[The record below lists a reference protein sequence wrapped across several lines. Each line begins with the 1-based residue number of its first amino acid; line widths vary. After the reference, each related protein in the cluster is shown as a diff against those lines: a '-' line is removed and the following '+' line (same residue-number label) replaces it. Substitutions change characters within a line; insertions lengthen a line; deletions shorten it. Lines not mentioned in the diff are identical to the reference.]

1 MNYSYLMGID
11 NIDLLKQNNFKIKYF
26 GNNYGVI
33 FDDNKIEL
41 FKKYI
46 SEMLENG
53 FWNEYIGKD
62 KVFIFKFKNG
72 EIKIMKKKYYNYV
85 VNLQIANLSLLIKC

>member
-1 MNYSYLMGID
+1 
-11 NIDLLKQNNFKIKYF
+11 
-26 GNNYGVI
+26 
-33 FDDNKIEL
+33 
-41 FKKYI
+41 
-46 SEMLENG
+46 MLENG

-72 EIKIMKKKYYNYV
+72 EIKIMKKKYYTYV